1 MLPLLASVLGAE
13 RNFEFSV
20 LTCFALR
27 FDLKRKAFQPSLPC
41 VSACFASCFSLFRAV
56 KFLFL
61 FFGMIFAVI
70 LIKKGDIRLWHLLI
84 ITRF

>member
-41 VSACFASCFSLFRAV
+41 VSAFFTLRFSLFRFVFQPVSLRVSACFV
-56 KFLFL
+56 
-61 FFGMIFAVI
+61 
-70 LIKKGDIRLWHLLI
+70 R
-84 ITRF
+84 